1 MDLIECFLFDLKK
14 KAPFTKTDKLH
25 PTGAISSFI
34 VFFNPDY
41 YNPNLRFLLMTLKG
55 SKLLI
60 RRHDPEGVVCE
71 NYQYIRP
78 PRAVGKRGYGVSINI
93 RPLQGRSTKT
103 FTVQSKLL
111 IIKSEL

>member
-55 SKLLI
+55 SNVYRI
-60 RRHDPEGVVCE
+60 INTET
-71 NYQYIRP
+71 RP
-78 PRAVGKRGYGVSINI
+78 
-93 RPLQGRSTKT
+93 
-103 FTVQSKLL
+103 
-111 IIKSEL
+111 